1 MFFVLKDIL
10 FSNNNFR
17 SIGMVLLP
25 IPWSVNIS
33 FSLKV
38 DSFSKVV
45 IPSLS
50 NALLA
55 GAPSKDK
62 KWSLGFRSSSQ
73 IGQIGQSDVLL
84 NLCPCLHFLN
94 TSFVSIFSLNY
105 FSECL
110 LNISDHILGIG
121 EVAD

>member
-1 MFFVLKDIL
+1 MLFDVKDIL
-10 FSNNNFR
+10 FSNKNFR
-17 SIGMVLLP
+17 NLGMVLFP

-62 KWSLGFRSSSQ
+62 KWSSGFRSSSQ
-73 IGQIGQSDVLL
+73 IGQTGQSEILE
-84 NLCPCLHFLN
+84 NLCPFLHILN
-94 TSFVSIFSLNY
+94 TSLVSIFS
-105 FSECL
+105 
-110 LNISDHILGIG
+110 
-121 EVAD
+121 